1 MTSFTACFNE
11 KEPFAVMQKENNVR
25 FSENSLQ
32 SCSLSAAERQHFPSS
47 GRLVGS
53 SVCFFAWRQHDEG
66 FLETDGNCLFTFW
79 WQLHFL
85 FLFILEKW
93 WMMWPWQLKTKLLV
107 YLISK
112 LSKLFNV
119 YILVYDEEDFL
130 QGSVL
135 NHGRIF
141 VFPLLD
147 YLRPH
152 GKTPTTKHIF

>member
-1 MTSFTACFNE
+1 ME
-11 KEPFAVMQKENNVR
+11 EAVDNGKYCQNY
-25 FSENSLQ
+25 Q
-32 SCSLSAAERQHFPSS
+32 Q
-47 GRLVGS
+47 
-53 SVCFFAWRQHDEG
+53 
-66 FLETDGNCLFTFW
+66 
-79 WQLHFL
+79 
-85 FLFILEKW
+85 
-93 WMMWPWQLKTKLLV
+93 LLV

-147 YLRPH
+147 YLRPR
-152 GKTPTTKHIF
+152 GKTPTTKHSF

>member
-1 MTSFTACFNE
+1 ME
-11 KEPFAVMQKENNVR
+11 EAVDNGKYCQNY
-25 FSENSLQ
+25 Q
-32 SCSLSAAERQHFPSS
+32 Q
-47 GRLVGS
+47 
-53 SVCFFAWRQHDEG
+53 
-66 FLETDGNCLFTFW
+66 
-79 WQLHFL
+79 
-85 FLFILEKW
+85 
-93 WMMWPWQLKTKLLV
+93 LLV